1 MLVSA
6 VRTPGGLCGTLVD
19 EALAGRWR
27 LVMSIQLIEELE
39 TVLAR
44 PAFRDR
50 LGDESIARF
59 LLGLLAIAELVDDP
73 PPAEEQLSRDPDDD
87 YLIALAR
94 AAHVD
99 GLVSGDRDLLVL
111 DDPEHPVWT
120 PATFLAK
127 ISDPSAR

>member
-1 MLVSA
+1 
-6 VRTPGGLCGTLVD
+6 
-19 EALAGRWR
+19 
-27 LVMSIQLIEELE
+27 MSIQLIEELE

-59 LLGLLAIAELVDDP
+59 LLGLHSIAELVDDP
-73 PPAEEQLSRDPDDD
+73 PPAEEQVSRDPDDD

-111 DDPEHPVWT
+111 DDPAHPVWT
-120 PATFLAK
+120 PATFLARLG
-127 ISDPSAR
+127 DPGDS